1 MAMHGQRNI
10 TESSF
15 TDNLI
20 MKRSMEYVARTA
32 LVTGAAR
39 GIGLCIARRL
49 AEEGAHVVIAD
60 INVEKGKQAA
70 QDLRDFGLEV
80 DFVHSD
86 LTVPGEALVMT
97 LEAQHL
103 MGRIDVLINNARG
116 GRRLGLLEETEEN
129 WDQSIDVG
137 VKAAFFASQSTIR
150 MMADHGGCSIVNV
163 ASVAAI
169 QATNESPSYHASKSG
184 LLHLTKYLAVAGGPY
199 RARVNCVLPGLIV
212 QDEHRARFQ
221 SAENEAYR
229 SIAANYQ
236 PLGEVGSEQDVAEA
250 VLYLCSERASYI
262 SGACVTIDGA
272 ATAQEPFGLM
282 LRSS

>member
-1 MAMHGQRNI
+1 MNQAKAFIGK
-10 TESSF
+10 T
-15 TDNLI
+15 
-20 MKRSMEYVARTA
+20 V

-39 GIGLCIARRL
+39 GIGLCIARRF
-49 AEEGAHVVIAD
+49 AEEGAQVVIAD
-60 INVEKGKQAA
+60 VNVEMGIKASK
-70 QDLRDFGLEV
+70 DLQSRGLSV
-80 DFVHSD
+80 DFVSAD
-86 LTVPGEALVMT
+86 LSASGGGQAMVA
-97 LEAQHL
+97 AAIRL
-103 MGRIDVLINNARG
+103 MGRVDVLVNNARACL
-116 GRRLGLLEETEEN
+116 RLSLLEETEEN
-129 WDQSIDVG
+129 WDQAMAVG
-137 VKAAFFASQSTIR
+137 LKAAFFAAQATIR
-150 MMADHGGCSIVNV
+150 VMAKRGGCRIVNV

-212 QDEHRARFQ
+212 QDEHFARFK

-250 VLYLCSERASYI
+250 VLYLCSERASYV

-282 LRSS
+282 LRIQ